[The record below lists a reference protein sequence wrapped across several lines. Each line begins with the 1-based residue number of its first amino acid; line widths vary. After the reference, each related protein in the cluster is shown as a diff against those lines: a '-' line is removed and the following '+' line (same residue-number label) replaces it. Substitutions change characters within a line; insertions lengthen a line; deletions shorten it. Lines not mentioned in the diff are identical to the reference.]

1 MSIEMILKNVV
12 LLLNSCHVLGS
23 ETENFAAA
31 MKNIHACID
40 ALAEAR
46 KEAEEHE
53 NTNEQGR

>member
-12 LLLNSCHVLGS
+12 LLLNTCHVLGS

-53 NTNEQGR
+53 NTN